1 MSVMDLL
8 SDLLGLSSDLMGS
21 ASDSSDSWYYMHEYG
36 LKDLLIFFKDYFIKC
51 LGGWEFNPLD

>member
-1 MSVMDLL
+1 MDLL